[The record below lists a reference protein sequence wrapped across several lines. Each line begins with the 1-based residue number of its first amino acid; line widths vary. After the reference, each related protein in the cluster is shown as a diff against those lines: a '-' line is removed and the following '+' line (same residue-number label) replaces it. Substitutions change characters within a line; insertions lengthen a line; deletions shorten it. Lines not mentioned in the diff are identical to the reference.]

1 MTETTTTPRDG
12 QPLVHAVN
20 VTKAFHGTEVLKGI
34 DMDVHRGEVV
44 VLLGPSGSGKTTF
57 LRCINQ
63 LETIDGGRI
72 WVDGDLMGYE
82 DRGGTLHRLTD
93 KRIAA
98 QRRDIGMCFQ
108 RFNLFPHMTVLD
120 NVVEAPVQ
128 VKGTPRKEAQEKA
141 HALLEQVGLADKP
154 AAYPA
159 QLSGGQQQRVAIA
172 RALAMDPKLMLFDEP
187 TSALDPELVGEV
199 LKVMRDLAAGGMTMI
214 VVTHEMGFAREVADR
229 VVFMDAGVVVEE
241 GPPAECISNP
251 KHARTRAFL
260 SRMRQEEAAHVQ
272 AVVETVTGNAEALEI
287 GALHGGHPMGA
298 GDGGSDPDQPTGG
311 HPTG

>member
-1 MTETTTTPRDG
+1 MPATSDA
-12 QPLVHAVN
+12 PLVHAVN
-20 VTKAFHGTEVLKGI
+20 VTKSFHGNEVLKGI
-34 DMDVHRGEVV
+34 DLDVRTGEVV

-72 WVDGDLMGYE
+72 WVDGDLMGYA

-108 RFNLFPHMTVLD
+108 RFNLFPHKTVLE

-128 VKGTPRKEAQEKA
+128 VKGVDRRTAEARA
-141 HALLEQVGLADKP
+141 HELLEQVGLQDKP
-154 AAYPA
+154 AAYPS

-172 RALAMDPKLMLFDEP
+172 RALAMEPKLMLFDEP

-199 LKVMRDLAAGGMTMI
+199 LKVMRDLAQKGMTMI

-229 VVFMDAGVVVEE
+229 VVFMDGGVVVEE
-241 GPPAECISNP
+241 GPPSQVIGNP
-251 KHARTRAFL
+251 QHGRTRAFL
-260 SRMRQEEAAHVQ
+260 SRMRQEEQAHAQ
-272 AVVETVTGNAEALEI
+272 AVTEAVSA
-287 GALHGGHPMGA
+287 GVAALDDAPKE
-298 GDGGSDPDQPTGG
+298 P
-311 HPTG
+311 

>member
-1 MTETTTTPRDG
+1 MTASTSDA
-12 QPLVHAVN
+12 PLVHAVN
-20 VTKAFHGTEVLKGI
+20 VSKSFHGNEVLKGI
-34 DMDVHRGEVV
+34 DMDVATGEVV

-72 WVDGDLMGYE
+72 WVDGDLMGYD

-108 RFNLFPHMTVLD
+108 RFNLFPHKTVLE

-128 VKGTPRKEAQEKA
+128 VKGMKRKAAEARAME
-141 HALLEQVGLADKP
+141 LLQQVGLGDKP
-154 AAYPA
+154 SAYPA

-199 LKVMRDLAAGGMTMI
+199 LKVMRDLATRGMTMI

-241 GPPAECISNP
+241 GPPSEVIGNP
-251 KHARTRAFL
+251 KHHRTRAFL
-260 SRMRQEEAAHVQ
+260 SRMRQEEQAHAE
-272 AVVETVTGNAEALEI
+272 AVVASVTGNTEAL
-287 GALHGGHPMGA
+287 ADAP
-298 GDGGSDPDQPTGG
+298 GDGGDDGARDTAG
-311 HPTG
+311 

>member
-1 MTETTTTPRDG
+1 MSEPTSTTSTEG
-12 QPLVHAVN
+12 YPLVHAVN

-34 DMDVHRGEVV
+34 DMDVRRGEVV

-82 DRGGTLHRLTD
+82 DRDGVLHRLTE

-108 RFNLFPHMTVLD
+108 RFNLFPHKTVLE
-120 NVVEAPVQ
+120 NVIEAPVQ
-128 VKGTPRKEAQEKA
+128 VKGANKKEATA
-141 HALLEQVGLADKP
+141 RALELLDQVGLADKP
-154 AAYPA
+154 AAYPS

-172 RALAMDPKLMLFDEP
+172 RALAMSPKLMLFDEP

-199 LKVMRDLAAGGMTMI
+199 LKVMRDLAQGGMTMI

-241 GPPAECISNP
+241 GPPSQVITNP
-251 KHARTRAFL
+251 QHNRTRAFL
-260 SRMRQEEAAHVQ
+260 SRMRQEEAAHAE
-272 AVVETVTGNAEALEI
+272 AVVATVTGNAEALADAAAAER
-287 GALHGGHPMGA
+287 AQA
-298 GDGGSDPDQPTGG
+298 ARDEARDATEQR
-311 HPTG
+311 

>member
-1 MTETTTTPRDG
+1 MSEATTATEG
-12 QPLVHAVN
+12 FPLVHAVN

-34 DMDVHRGEVV
+34 DMDVARGEVV

-82 DRGGTLHRLTD
+82 DRSGTLHRLTD
-93 KRIAA
+93 KKIAA

-108 RFNLFPHMTVLD
+108 RFNLFPHKTVLE
-120 NVVEAPVQ
+120 NVIEAPMQ
-128 VKGTPRKEAQEKA
+128 VKGVKKKDATATALE
-141 HALLEQVGLADKP
+141 LLEQVGLGDKP
-154 AAYPA
+154 AAYPS

-199 LKVMRDLAAGGMTMI
+199 LDAMQQLARDGMTMV
-214 VVTHEMGFAREVADR
+214 VVTHEMGFAKEVADK
-229 VVFMDAGVVVEE
+229 VVFMDDGLVVES
-241 GPPAECISNP
+241 GPPEQVIANP
-251 KHARTRAFL
+251 QHKRTKAFL
-260 SRMRQEEAAHVQ
+260 SRMRQEEAAHAE
-272 AVVETVTGNAEALEI
+272 AVVATVSGNAEALAAIAAADAE
-287 GALHGGHPMGA
+287 
-298 GDGGSDPDQPTGG
+298 SDEAARAAIENARDATQQR
-311 HPTG
+311 

>member
-1 MTETTTTPRDG
+1 MAQTTPRVSDPGAGDG
-12 QPLVHAVN
+12 PPIVHAVN
-20 VTKAFHGTEVLKGI
+20 VTKAFHGTEVLTGI

-82 DRGGTLHRLTD
+82 DRDGTLHRLTD

-108 RFNLFPHMTVLD
+108 RFNLFPHMTVLE

-128 VKGTPRKEAQEKA
+128 VKGTSKKEAQAKA
-141 HALLEQVGLADKP
+141 LELLEQVGLGDKP
-154 AAYPA
+154 SAYPA

-199 LKVMRDLAAGGMTMI
+199 LKVMRDLARDGMTMI

-229 VVFMDAGVVVEE
+229 VVFMDAGAVVEQ
-241 GPPAECISNP
+241 GPPDQVIGNP
-251 KHARTRAFL
+251 QHNRTRAFL
-260 SRMRQEEAAHVQ
+260 SRMRQEEEAHAQ
-272 AVVETVTGNAEALEI
+272 AVVETITGQTAALGDIAPPDPAE
-287 GALHGGHPMGA
+287 
-298 GDGGSDPDQPTGG
+298 GSTA
-311 HPTG
+311 TRAE

>member
-1 MTETTTTPRDG
+1 MSEPTATATTDG
-12 QPLVHAVN
+12 FPLVHAVN

-34 DMDVHRGEVV
+34 DMDVQRGEVV

-82 DRGGTLHRLTD
+82 DRSGTLHRRTD

-108 RFNLFPHMTVLD
+108 RFNLFPHKTVLE
-120 NVVEAPVQ
+120 NVIEAPVQ
-128 VKGTPRKEAQEKA
+128 VKGVNKKDATAKA
-141 HALLEQVGLADKP
+141 LELLEQVGLGDKP
-154 AAYPA
+154 SAYPS

-199 LKVMRDLAAGGMTMI
+199 LKVMRDLANGGMTMI

-241 GPPAECISNP
+241 GPPSQVIANP
-251 KHARTRAFL
+251 QHKRTKAFL
-260 SRMRQEEAAHVQ
+260 SRMRQEEVAHAEAIV
-272 AVVETVTGNAEALEI
+272 ATVTENAEALAAI
-287 GALHGGHPMGA
+287 AA
-298 GDGGSDPDQPTGG
+298 ADGEHDQAAQEAIANARDATQQR
-311 HPTG
+311 

>member
-1 MTETTTTPRDG
+1 MSEPTTATTDEAL
-12 QPLVHAVN
+12 PLVHAVN
-20 VTKAFHGTEVLKGI
+20 VTKAFQGTEVLKGI
-34 DMDVHRGEVV
+34 DMDVRRGEVV
-44 VLLGPSGSGKTTF
+44 VLLGPSGSGKTTL

-82 DRGGTLHRLTD
+82 DRSGTLHRLPD

-108 RFNLFPHMTVLD
+108 RFNLFPHMTVLE
-120 NVVEAPVQ
+120 NVIEAPVQ
-128 VKGTPRKEAQEKA
+128 VKGVKKKVATATALE
-141 HALLEQVGLADKP
+141 LLEQVGLGDKP
-154 AAYPA
+154 SAYPA

-199 LKVMRDLAAGGMTMI
+199 LKVMRDLAKRGMTMI

-241 GPPAECISNP
+241 GPPAQVIGDP
-251 KHARTRAFL
+251 QHKRTKAFL
-260 SRMRQEEAAHVQ
+260 SRMRQEEAAHAE
-272 AVVETVTGNAEALEI
+272 AVVASATENAEALAAIAAADAE
-287 GALHGGHPMGA
+287 ADEA
-298 GDGGSDPDQPTGG
+298 ARAARDDAWDATQQR
-311 HPTG
+311 

>member
-1 MTETTTTPRDG
+1 MTTPTATPETDA
-12 QPLVHAVN
+12 PLVHAVN
-20 VTKAFHGTEVLKGI
+20 VTKAFHHTEVLKGI
-34 DMDVHRGEVV
+34 DMDVRRGEVV
-44 VLLGPSGSGKTTF
+44 VLLGPSGSGKTTL

-82 DRGGTLHRLTD
+82 DRSGTLHRLPD

-108 RFNLFPHMTVLD
+108 RFNLFPHMTVLE
-120 NVVEAPVQ
+120 NVIEAPVQ
-128 VKGTPRKEAQEKA
+128 VKGVKKKVATATALE
-141 HALLEQVGLADKP
+141 LLEQVGLGDKP
-154 AAYPA
+154 SAYPA

-199 LKVMRDLAAGGMTMI
+199 LKVMRDLAKRGMTMI

-241 GPPAECISNP
+241 GPPAQVIGDP
-251 KHARTRAFL
+251 QHKRTKAFL
-260 SRMRQEEAAHVQ
+260 SRMRQEEAAHAEAIV
-272 AVVETVTGNAEALEI
+272 ASATENAEALAAIAAADAE
-287 GALHGGHPMGA
+287 ADEA
-298 GDGGSDPDQPTGG
+298 ARAARDDAWDATQQR
-311 HPTG
+311 